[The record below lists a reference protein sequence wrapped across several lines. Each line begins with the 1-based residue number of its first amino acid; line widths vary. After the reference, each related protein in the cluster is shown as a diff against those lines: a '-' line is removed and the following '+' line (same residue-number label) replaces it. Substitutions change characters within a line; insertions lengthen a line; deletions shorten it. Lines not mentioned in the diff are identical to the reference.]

1 MEQEDNRTQ
10 EPDLGQFKS
19 VNALMDA
26 YRSLQAE
33 FTKKSQ
39 KVKELEEKHGSF
51 EALYSSASQN
61 EEVKGRIIEDYL
73 KSLKSSALPKV
84 QGGGVCALPDKPKT
98 LREAG
103 KMAEQWMKGV

>member
-1 MEQEDNRTQ
+1 MEQEDNKTR

-39 KVKELEEKHGSF
+39 RVKELEESSRSCEG
-51 EALYSSASQN
+51 LYASASQN
-61 EEVKGRIIEDYL
+61 EEVKGKIIEDYL
-73 KSLKSSALPKV
+73 KSLKSSSLPKV
-84 QGGGVCALPDKPKT
+84 QGGGVCSLPDKPKT

-103 KMAEQWMKGV
+103 KLAEQWMKGV